1 MAAKEA
7 IARLLRPPQERI
19 VLLGDPAMRNYEQ
32 REMGSL
38 KCSSKSASL
47 QPPNECNDYMHAL
60 SENIRL
66 LSNSRSVIWPTSTI
80 CCD

>member
-38 KCSSKSASL
+38 KCSSKVLHSSPLTNVTIICMLCQKISAFYRIPGL
-47 QPPNECNDYMHAL
+47 
-60 SENIRL
+60 
-66 LSNSRSVIWPTSTI
+66 
-80 CCD
+80 

>member
-19 VLLGDPAMRNYEQ
+19 VSSGDPAMRNYEQ

-38 KCSSKSASL
+38 KCSLKVLHSSPL
-47 QPPNECNDYMHAL
+47 TNAL
-60 SENIRL
+60 SENISAFYRIPGL
-66 LSNSRSVIWPTSTI
+66 
-80 CCD
+80 

>member
-7 IARLLRPPQERI
+7 IARLLRPPPERI

-38 KCSSKSASL
+38 KCSLKVLHSSPL
-47 QPPNECNDYMHAL
+47 TNAL
-60 SENIRL
+60 SENISAFYRIPGL
-66 LSNSRSVIWPTSTI
+66 
-80 CCD
+80 